1 MSHVQITL
9 QNNRPMVPK
18 VAPMGTQVH
27 QRHPGA
33 IKVLTKTAV
42 KSDARKRPVSDALK
56 HSKSPKCIV
65 FWQVAHAI
73 RTRLCSPNTLF
84 TFLVFR
90 PKQPP
95 NDIKKLPKMYTNAA
109 KRHPKVTQNLQKA
122 YLETCSKSHCHLGI
136 KNTKYFSKGP
146 PKGTPKRH

>member
-1 MSHVQITL
+1 MYLKITL
-9 QNNRPMVPK
+9 QNNRPMVPQSGAK
-18 VAPMGTQVH
+18 GTQVDP
-27 QRHPGA
+27 QRHPGD
-33 IKVLTKTAV
+33 IKVLPKIVV
-42 KSDARKRPVSDALK
+42 KSDAEKSPVSDASK

-109 KRHPKVTQNLQKA
+109 KRHPKVTQNLQKG
-122 YLETCSKSHCHLGI
+122 YLETCSKSHWNLI
-136 KNTKYFSKGP
+136 TRNTKYFSKGP

>member
-1 MSHVQITL
+1 
-9 QNNRPMVPK
+9 MVPK
-18 VAPMGTQVH
+18 VVPMGA
-27 QRHPGA
+27 PGDSKRPPKV
-33 IKVLTKTAV
+33 IKVLPKIAV
-42 KSDARKRPVSDALK
+42 KSDAGKRPVSDALK

-84 TFLVFR
+84 TFLRFR

-109 KRHPKVTQNLQKA
+109 KRHPKVTQNLQKG
-122 YLETCSKSHCHLGI
+122 YLEACSKLH
-136 KNTKYFSKGP
+136 
-146 PKGTPKRH
+146 